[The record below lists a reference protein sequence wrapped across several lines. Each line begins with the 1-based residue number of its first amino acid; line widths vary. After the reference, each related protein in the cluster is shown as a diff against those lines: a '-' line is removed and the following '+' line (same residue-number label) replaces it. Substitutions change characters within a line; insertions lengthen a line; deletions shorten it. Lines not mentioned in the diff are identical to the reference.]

1 MEEGNFWIRLWKS
14 WIKKENIKVYL
25 STYVIV
31 KELKLLQ
38 IKKNYLNPQWMRQQV
53 EQIKTRF
60 WLSEPSRF
68 SFGRWNN
75 NPIYVDVYNFMEN
88 LYDLGLPMLG
98 N

>member
-1 MEEGNFWIRLWKS
+1 VKVMN
-14 WIKKENIKVYL
+14 KKRKYQSLFKHLCHWERVE
-25 STYVIV
+25 VITN
-31 KELKLLQ
+31 
-38 IKKNYLNPQWMRQQV
+38 KKNYLNPQWMRQQV